1 VPGAQ
6 PGGDGSEV
14 RPFAT
19 LEEVLGRVV
28 PGDVVVL
35 SRGLHSFAGAISTP
49 NLAIVGACPSG
60 AIISAPP
67 GQTALEVERSVV
79 LKDLGLESRDA
90 AALTLDRFATATVDG
105 LSVNVTGSSPAIQLE
120 GGASL
125 SGVEVRVQSTGAAL
139 VLDGVVDLEGVE
151 LRTDGPL
158 AVDVRATGQLKLV
171 NLRVRGSIVHHG
183 VSLILTDG
191 VLEASGLAV
200 DKSGSGSLTL
210 ESLYTS
216 AGLQLQG
223 GRSTLSAVSVE
234 GGTVLVN
241 ASTLNI
247 RGVRIKEPSG
257 VGLNVQESD
266 LSGSGLVILGAV
278 GSGLRVRN
286 GSLEL
291 SDLVLL
297 DIHVDPAAPEEGD
310 GSGIWID
317 GQVEASVRLE
327 RLVVA
332 RADGSGLLQK
342 GTGLQEVY
350 HFHAE
355 DIGAG
360 PNRTGAGL
368 ASSGPTSVAIY
379 RASIR
384 RVQGT
389 ALWQQGPFQ
398 YHHTSSVDVSNSG
411 IGIRIPGQPTPWKE
425 VAARLS
431 GVRVV
436 RSGAVGLC
444 LGQNAQVTAEDLLV
458 SSTGGQ
464 DPPLDYCNP
473 PGPFAG
479 VGVSIGSQADLQ
491 LSNFNLEDN
500 PRAIVQSSVGE
511 LNLSRGAF
519 SRNGVVYEV
528 PGLEA
533 KDVLLNILYLNNDRI
548 WADR

>member
-1 VPGAQ
+1 
-6 PGGDGSEV
+6 
-14 RPFAT
+14 
-19 LEEVLGRVV
+19 
-28 PGDVVVL
+28 VVVL

-297 DIHVDPAAPEEGD
+297 DIHVDPAAPEERGRQRHLD
-310 GSGIWID
+310 RWTGGGERSVGAFGCGSRG
-317 GQVEASVRLE
+317 RE
-327 RLVVA
+327 RLASEGDRTPGGLPLPCGGYRCRAQPHRGRSCVV
-332 RADGSGLLQK
+332 GS
-342 GTGLQEVY
+342 
-350 HFHAE
+350 
-355 DIGAG
+355 
-360 PNRTGAGL
+360 N
-368 ASSGPTSVAIY
+368 
-379 RASIR
+379 
-384 RVQGT
+384 
-389 ALWQQGPFQ
+389 
-398 YHHTSSVDVSNSG
+398 
-411 IGIRIPGQPTPWKE
+411 
-425 VAARLS
+425 
-431 GVRVV
+431 
-436 RSGAVGLC
+436 
-444 LGQNAQVTAEDLLV
+444 LGGHL
-458 SSTGGQ
+458 
-464 DPPLDYCNP
+464 
-473 PGPFAG
+473 
-479 VGVSIGSQADLQ
+479 
-491 LSNFNLEDN
+491 
-500 PRAIVQSSVGE
+500 
-511 LNLSRGAF
+511 
-519 SRNGVVYEV
+519 
-528 PGLEA
+528 
-533 KDVLLNILYLNNDRI
+533 
-548 WADR
+548 